1 MLDYLKHF
9 KNDKYDF
16 LTFLD
21 NEDGKNSITV
31 SSQEYNDPGE
41 KVVGGQ
47 LGDSYH
53 IVLFRSHET
62 EDLYVDVD
70 CFSAILVDPLEYISG
85 LIKSGFYGIVARQ
98 TTTSKPIIDRIV
110 DKLQEM

>member
-1 MLDYLKHF
+1 MLDYLKSF
-9 KNDKYDF
+9 KHDKYDF

-21 NEDGKNSITV
+21 GEEEDSIMV
-31 SSQEYNDPGE
+31 SGQTYNDPGE
-41 KVVGGQ
+41 KIGGGD

-53 IVLFRSHET
+53 IVLFRNHET
-62 EDLYVDVD
+62 EDRYIDLD
-70 CFSAILVDPLEYISG
+70 CFDAILIEPLEYISG

-110 DKLQEM
+110 DKMQEM